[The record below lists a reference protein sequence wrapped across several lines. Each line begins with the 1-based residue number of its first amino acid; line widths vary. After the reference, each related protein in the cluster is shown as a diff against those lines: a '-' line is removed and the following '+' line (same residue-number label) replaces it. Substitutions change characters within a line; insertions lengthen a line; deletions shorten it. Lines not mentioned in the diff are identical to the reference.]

1 MHHIEQIE
9 KLLKDELSATETYL
23 QALDKFKE
31 DVGLGEA
38 GHLIPIYEDHKDAVS
53 SLQALTLRLGGT
65 PAEDSGAWGA
75 WAKIILGGASMLG
88 KESVLRTLQEGEING
103 AEDYRRALE
112 DTELLAD
119 IRALIETQL
128 LPAQQGHINA
138 LERLLAVEA

>member
-38 GHLIPIYEDHKDAVS
+38 EHLIPIYEDHKDAVS

>member
-38 GHLIPIYEDHKDAVS
+38 EHLIPIYEDHKDAVS

-65 PAEDSGAWGA
+65 PAEDSGAWGT
-75 WAKIILGGASMLG
+75 WAKIILGGANMLG
-88 KESVLRTLQEGEING
+88 KESVLRTLQEGEKNG